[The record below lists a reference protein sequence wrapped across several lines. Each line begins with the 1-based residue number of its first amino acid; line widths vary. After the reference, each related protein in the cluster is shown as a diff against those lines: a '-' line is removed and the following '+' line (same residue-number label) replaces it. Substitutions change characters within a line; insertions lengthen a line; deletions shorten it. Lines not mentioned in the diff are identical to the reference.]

1 MSESLA
7 CQREQER
14 IHIHYSTDGN
24 ITLAGTL
31 GGESECHLGM
41 SNLNRMHRMEG
52 SHITY
57 ITDITYNHRPVRM
70 FAHLFIYFLMNS
82 VLKLYVD
89 VAIYVTPPL

>member
-31 GGESECHLGM
+31 GDESECRLGM
-41 SNLNRMHRMEG
+41 SNLNRMHQMEG
-52 SHITY
+52 SHITC
-57 ITDITYNHRPVRM
+57 ITYNHRPVRM

-89 VAIYVTPPL
+89 VAIYVTLPL